1 MQSVYLVVKEFG
13 GCFKGKFWCS
23 VLLLLYLEAIYLP
36 VFRKVC
42 FTFVKYR
49 KWIACGL
56 HRFYIPELIR
66 QTQAQTNSG
75 PGIVYPAKTI
85 AALYGQGNVEV
96 FGTANADTRCVAMSL
111 SALVYNFRDPITCS
125 ADLVQIMN
133 VGNNMYSALSQSCK
147 QGLLLLT
154 DLPVMV
160 NLSDINYQLTYSE
173 SYSGLLNSSPPII
186 SDFPYVTS
194 LLAAL
199 ILCSWIIIMHLF

>member
-66 QTQAQTNSG
+66 QTQAQEL
-75 PGIVYPAKTI
+75 GIQLKLLPHYTVKVMLKY
-85 AALYGQGNVEV
+85 
-96 FGTANADTRCVAMSL
+96 
-111 SALVYNFRDPITCS
+111 LVRQMQTHDVWQCLCLHLF
-125 ADLVQIMN
+125 
-133 VGNNMYSALSQSCK
+133 
-147 QGLLLLT
+147 
-154 DLPVMV
+154 
-160 NLSDINYQLTYSE
+160 
-173 SYSGLLNSSPPII
+173 II
-186 SDFPYVTS
+186 SE
-194 LLAAL
+194 
-199 ILCSWIIIMHLF
+199 IQ